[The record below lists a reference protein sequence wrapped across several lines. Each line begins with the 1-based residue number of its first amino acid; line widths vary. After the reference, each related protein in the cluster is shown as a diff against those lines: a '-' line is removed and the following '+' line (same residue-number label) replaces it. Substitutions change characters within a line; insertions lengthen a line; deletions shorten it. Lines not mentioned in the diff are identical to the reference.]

1 MSGSCEGFNGTVF
14 AYGQTGSGKSYS
26 MMGTGG
32 EMSRVMASEQRGLIP
47 RICEALFNRVGG
59 PKGLGNADG
68 TVAKVTADGA
78 TVTDADLV
86 VLSQTY
92 ANDAA
97 ALAGIKTAGSD
108 TFVTNA
114 ALDDNDSIMI
124 AYTDGTNSYIAAA
137 TMSAATTDSDDLDS
151 VETLVELTGVSSLAN
166 LDTTDYQTIT

>member
-1 MSGSCEGFNGTVF
+1 MDLGTATTAKDTIGISKVF
-14 AYGQTGSGKSYS
+14 VTGLTTTTKLV
-26 MMGTGG
+26 GTGG
-32 EMSRVMASEQRGLIP
+32 VTAN
-47 RICEALFNRVGG
+47 A
-59 PKGLGNADG
+59 ADG

-86 VLSQTY
+86 ILSQTY

-124 AYTDGTNSYIAAA
+124 AYTDGTNSYIAVG
-137 TMSAATTDSDDLDS
+137 TTSAATTDSDDFDS
-151 VETLVELTGVSSLAN
+151 LVTVLELSGISSLAA
-166 LDTTDYQTIT
+166 LDSTDYSVVT